1 MRIGVLGGTFDPPH
15 HGHLVIAADVHDAL
29 GLDRVL
35 LVPSAVPPHKR
46 HTVQAS
52 AELRLEMLHAA
63 VRGDPRFEVDDLE
76 LRRPGPSY
84 TVDTLRAL
92 RERFPGAEL
101 FFLIGADNVRELSSW
116 REPEEIVRLARIV
129 AVPRGCESIDAEAPF
144 PFLTVPVIRT
154 EVSATEVRRRVA
166 AGLSIRYLVPDA
178 VREIVARE
186 RLYREPAQTGKN
198 PC

>member
-1 MRIGVLGGTFDPPH
+1 MRLGVLGGTFDPPH
-15 HGHLVIAADVHDAL
+15 HGHLIAAADVHAAL

-35 LVPSAVPPHKR
+35 FVPSAVPPHKR
-46 HTVQAS
+46 TTVQAP
-52 AELRLEMLHAA
+52 AALRLEMVRAA
-63 VRGDPRFEVDDLE
+63 TRGDERFEVDDLE

-84 TVDTLRAL
+84 TVDTLRVL

-101 FFLIGADNVRELSSW
+101 FFLVGADNVRELASW

-129 AVPRGCESIDAEAPF
+129 AVPRGCESADPDSPF
-144 PFLTVPVIRT
+144 PVLSVPITRIGI
-154 EVSATEVRRRVA
+154 SATEIRRR
-166 AGLSIRYLVPDA
+166 AGAGESIRYLVPDA

-186 RLYREPAQTGKN
+186 GLYRETVHSGKD

>member
-1 MRIGVLGGTFDPPH
+1 VRIGVFGGTFDPPH

-46 HTVQAS
+46 NTVQAA
-52 AELRLEMLHAA
+52 AEVRLEMLHAA
-63 VRGDPRFEVDDLE
+63 VRGDPRFQVDDLE

-129 AVPRGCESIDAEAPF
+129 VVPRGCESIDAEAPF

-154 EVSATEVRRRVA
+154 ELSATEVRRRVA

-186 RLYREPAQTGKN
+186 GLYREPAHTGKN

>member
-1 MRIGVLGGTFDPPH
+1 MRIGVFGGTFDPPH
-15 HGHLVIAADVHDAL
+15 HGHLAVAADVHDAL

-46 HTVQAS
+46 HTVQAP
-52 AELRLEMLHAA
+52 AEVRLEMLHAA

-101 FFLIGADNVRELSSW
+101 FFLVGADNVRELSSW

-144 PFLTVPVIRT
+144 PFLAVPVIRT

-186 RLYREPAQTGKN
+186 GLYREPAHTGMN